1 MGAVGTPSAFPA
13 GAVFCSPAP
22 AASASRNRLAMI
34 LFIWLYSKYITAI
47 GLYGSRT
54 TKMARGWESKSVEA
68 QIDMAQSRTP
78 RVTGSELSTAQ
89 VTLLRE
95 KENILLSRTRVL

>member
-1 MGAVGTPSAFPA
+1 
-13 GAVFCSPAP
+13 
-22 AASASRNRLAMI
+22 
-34 LFIWLYSKYITAI
+34 
-47 GLYGSRT
+47 
-54 TKMARGWESKSVEA
+54 MARGWESKSVEA

-95 KENILLSRTRVL
+95 KENISLSRTRVLHELETSKNPRYVKMLTRELQVLEEKLRQMQTG